1 MFPVFPVLAALR
13 QGRKPLDDQPFLVV
27 IGLQAALHR
36 KRCGGL
42 PGFRS
47 QQLGGLL
54 QNLVLKLMH
63 FVERGPKRQDAC
75 HGGHGG
81 HGQRDG
87 ACQPELQ
94 RLAQACLLTIH
105 PAPRMFLM
113 ASLPS
118 FLRRL

>member
-13 QGRKPLDDQPFLVV
+13 QGRQALDDQSFLIV
-27 IGLQAALHR
+27 IGLQTALHR
-36 KRCGGL
+36 QRCGGL
-42 PGFRS
+42 TGFRS
-47 QQLGGLL
+47 QQFGGLL

-63 FVERGPKRQDAC
+63 LVQRGPKRQDAC

-87 ACQPELQ
+87 ARQPELQ
-94 RLAQACLLTIH
+94 RLVQACLLTIH